1 MELYTKEY
9 VTSNIKPAGG
19 RDGPSVAERI
29 LKFLETDEE
38 AKKGFIDA
46 KSITNALEKNPVQIN
61 QTLKKLREANKIDF
75 MWVKS
80 RRSERS
86 LVVYRHPKFK
96 MLEEAKVEATKTET
110 LKPNDE
116 SEVKPEGDDKT
127 DKEDK
132 GGKGSKQHRR

>member
-1 MELYTKEY
+1 VELYETDY
-9 VTSNIKPAGG
+9 VTSNQRPAGG

-29 LKFLETDEE
+29 LSFLETDAE

-46 KSITNALEKNPVQIN
+46 KSITDALAKNPVQIN

-80 RRSERS
+80 QRSERS

-96 MLEEAKVEATKTET
+96 MLEEAKAEAKET
-110 LKPNDE
+110 PTP
-116 SEVKPEGDDKT
+116 SEVKPDEDVKT
-127 DKEDK
+127 SKDNKHPS
-132 GGKGSKQHRR
+132 GKNRR